1 MIKRGLFILTFI
13 LILCMFPAGAL
24 AAERYE
30 IIKIGDQDE
39 YVTQLQNKL
48 KVLGYFEAGST
59 GYFGTVTQQAVI
71 DYQNANDLVVDG
83 KAGPETLSS
92 IMGDGFAISSDR
104 FVENDDVNADTFYP
118 GDKGGEIS
126 KIQQRLKD
134 LQYYDYLSITGY
146 YGPVTTKSIERFQR
160 TNDLGQDGVAGP
172 ITLALLYS
180 DDARYFCLYP
190 GDRGSDVE
198 SLQTRLQELGFY
210 TYGRIT
216 GYFGSVT
223 EAALKA
229 FQIQNGLIGDGKAGK
244 NTRAVLYSDDAII
257 FDGQDPQETPD
268 DSTEGEHASSVDKML
283 SFANE
288 QLGKKYVYSTEGPST
303 FDCSGFVYYV
313 LKYTGVSVR
322 RYSADGFSKVLS
334 WEKIAS
340 KANLLPGDLLFFK
353 SDTSTHIG
361 HTGIYIGDNKFIH
374 ASSSGGQVKISTM
387 TSYYERNFVFARRVF

>member
-48 KVLGYFEAGST
+48 AVLGYFEAGST

-83 KAGPETLSS
+83 KAGPETLAS
-92 IMGDGFAISSDR
+92 IMGDGFTISSDR

-146 YGPVTTKSIERFQR
+146 YGPVTTKAIERFQR
-160 TNDLGQDGVAGP
+160 TNDLGQDGVAGS

-180 DDARYFCLYP
+180 SDARFFCLYP

-223 EAALKA
+223 ESALIA
-229 FQIQNGLIGDGKAGK
+229 FQKQNGLTGDGKAGK

-257 FDGQDPQETPD
+257 FDGQDSLETPD
-268 DSTEGEHASSVDKML
+268 DSTQGEHASSVDKML
-283 SFANE
+283 SFAGE

-313 LKYTGVSVR
+313 LKYTGVPVR

-334 WEKIAS
+334 WDKIAS
-340 KANLLPGDLLFFK
+340 KSDLKPGDLLFFK